1 MLVTV
6 TFLTIVLSVLLAVST
21 ANVRMKQIEYRQKK
35 NFYSNEQILSEIYNG
50 IGKEAS
56 KCFAKAYA
64 SILSQTAKNGGE
76 AVYRSEE
83 EAFTAFSGN
92 FLSRLT
98 KTYREGPQNED
109 TLKTLN
115 GYTLYSPVNAAVKK
129 YDGIEVVKDGK
140 GVPVQLA
147 VCGITVSYKESD
159 AAGNPTGYESTITTD
174 IVIDIPYVTFFENS
188 EHILDYALIGN
199 KGVYFNGGSRTVTG
213 NLYAGTDT
221 GEPAANL
228 ALYRNEDVY
237 GGLNFYNMAEA
248 ALTANYVI
256 SKGDVNVRKSRLTV
270 GMDTDSEA
278 AAQIW
283 AETFRTAEDI
293 SRNTPAER
301 SEVLLDG
308 RIFLA
313 NDLELNAR
321 ESHVTLKGEYY
332 GYNNGV
338 YKTWEKRNLADAYET
353 EAHTQSS
360 AMSINGSHS
369 YLDLSALDTFV
380 VAGTAYIDL
389 ANGNYNE
396 GGAGGI
402 EEYATGE
409 SLALSSNQYIYLAP
423 QECLTGTNPCAQEES
438 EGITWV
444 EGYRWFGCNKGY
456 INEEK
461 PVVRKTYGRNG
472 KKYTYFYLNFISEA
486 KKKEYVELVLNMTEP
501 ERMSAE
507 MPDEIL
513 DMYADFDELEL
524 LQIWEIKEAAQARA
538 AADSV
543 RSHIEA
549 AEGADA
555 RIYTKG
561 SVVKVKDGVEST
573 QMIEADKRLSVD
585 YVSKLENNLFKHYQ
599 YFCTSLDPK
608 EDFPLLS
615 DALPAVAD
623 SDMEDGSRPFSVYID
638 MSPLAS
644 GKEENTYR
652 YEGKHG
658 KCRTVIAQADC
669 VINNSL
675 SGIVICG
682 GDVTVESG
690 VNVEGLIIAAGR
702 IYIKGDGKVEASRS
716 IVQAILEEEYEAEI
730 VKETSEARELSYAST
745 YLKHYTPQRKGAG
758 HAERIT
764 GTDYTDY
771 ISYRNWRK
779 GE

>member
-1 MLVTV
+1 M

-56 KCFAKAYA
+56 QCFSKAYA

-76 AVYRSEE
+76 AVYQSEE
-83 EAFTAFSGN
+83 EAFAAFSKN
-92 FLSRLT
+92 FISRLT
-98 KTYREGPQNED
+98 KTYPEGPQNEEA
-109 TLKTLN
+109 LKALN
-115 GYTLYSPVNAAVKK
+115 GYSLYSPVNAQVEK
-129 YDGIEVVKDGK
+129 YDGVEIVKDSEK
-140 GVPVQLA
+140 VPIQLA
-147 VCGITVSYKESD
+147 VCGITVKYKESD
-159 AAGNPTGYESTITTD
+159 SAGNATGFESTITTD
-174 IVIDIPYVTFFENS
+174 IVIDIPYVTFFRNS
-188 EHILDYALIGN
+188 ENLLDYALIGN
-199 KGVYFNGGSRTVTG
+199 KGVYFNGGNRAVTG

-221 GEPAANL
+221 SEPAANI
-228 ALYRNEDVY
+228 ALYRNEDVS
-237 GGLNFYNMAEA
+237 GGLNFYNMTEA
-248 ALTANYVI
+248 SLTANYVI
-256 SKGDVNVRKSRLTV
+256 SKGDVNVRKSKLTV
-270 GMDTDSEA
+270 GMDADSEA

-283 AETFRTAEDI
+283 AETFRTAEDM
-293 SRNTPAER
+293 SRNTPAEV
-301 SEVLLDG
+301 SEVLLEG
-308 RIFLA
+308 QIFLA

-321 ESHVTLKGEYY
+321 ESRVTLKGEYY

-338 YKTWEKRNLADAYET
+338 YKTWEKRKLENSYVTD
-353 EAHTQSS
+353 AHTQSS
-360 AMSINGSHS
+360 AMSINGSRS
-369 YLDLSALDTFV
+369 YLDLSGLNTFV

-389 ANGNYNE
+389 ANGSYPE
-396 GGAGGI
+396 GGINGI

-409 SLALSSNQYIYLAP
+409 SLALRSNQYIYLAP
-423 QECLTGTNPCAQEES
+423 QECLTGTNPCTLEES
-438 EGITWV
+438 AGISWV
-444 EGYRWFGCNKGY
+444 EGYGWFGYNKGF
-456 INEEK
+456 INTME
-461 PVVRKTYGRNG
+461 PVIQKTYGRNG

-486 KKKEYVELVLNMTEP
+486 KKKEYTELVLNMVEP
-501 ERMSAE
+501 ERMAAD
-507 MPDEIL
+507 MPAEIL
-513 DMYADFDELEL
+513 GLYTGFDELEL
-524 LQIWEIKEAAQARA
+524 MQIWEIKEAAQARA

-543 RSHIEA
+543 RSHIEV

-561 SVVKVKDGVEST
+561 SIVKVKDGLEST
-573 QMIEADKRLSVD
+573 QQVEDDKRLSVD
-585 YVSKLENNLFKHYQ
+585 YVSKVVNNLFKHYQ

-615 DALPAVAD
+615 DALPAVQD
-623 SDMEDGSRPFSVYID
+623 SEIEDDSRPFSVYID
-638 MSPLAS
+638 MSPLVA
-644 GKEENTYR
+644 GKEENSYR

-658 KCRTVIAQADC
+658 NCKTVIAHSDC
-669 VINNSL
+669 VIRNSL

-716 IVQAILEEEYEAEI
+716 VIQAILEEEYEEES
-730 VKETSEARELSYAST
+730 VKETSEARNLSYAST
-745 YLKHYTPQRKGAG
+745 YLKHYAPERKGAS